1 MAERREAPVIGHEKL
16 MAQRRIETSIEIDAP
31 AGRVWSILTDFA
43 AMASWNPFIRSI
55 SGALTVGSKLSVH
68 IAPPGK
74 GGMRF
79 KPTVLAVEP
88 ERELRWRGQLLLPG
102 IFDGE
107 HYFLLGSVG
116 PDRTRLTHGEKF
128 SGMLVGMFGGTLAA
142 TENGFRA
149 MNVALK
155 QRAESGESS

>member
-1 MAERREAPVIGHEKL
+1 MAERRIA
-16 MAQRRIETSIEIDAP
+16 TSIEIDAP
-31 AGRVWSILTDFA
+31 AGRVWSVLTDFT
-43 AMASWNPFIRSI
+43 AMARWNPFIRSI

-79 KPTVLAVEP
+79 KPTVVAVKP

-107 HYFLLGSVG
+107 HYFLLEPLG
-116 PDRTRLTHGEKF
+116 PERTRLTHGEKF
-128 SGMLVGMFGGTLAA
+128 SGVMVAMFGGTLAA
-142 TENGFRA
+142 TEEGFKA
-149 MNVALK
+149 MNAALK
-155 QRAESGESS
+155 QRTESGESR